1 MRGAGLR
8 SREGWID
15 TADFVKLTED
25 GGSITVL
32 FNIEDETVMALG
44 ERLAEICADAYMNG
58 YNWDALLTCYLQ
70 KHAPSLLEGIET
82 DPEAGLYAAYY
93 EAGAGSLQRAQ
104 SLTDLIAELVSD
116 GDALCEFAAEYA
128 DEIEWD

>member
-8 SREGWID
+8 SREGGID

-44 ERLAEICADAYMNG
+44 
-58 YNWDALLTCYLQ
+58 
-70 KHAPSLLEGIET
+70 
-82 DPEAGLYAAYY
+82 AA
-93 EAGAGSLQRAQ
+93 
-104 SLTDLIAELVSD
+104 VP
-116 GDALCEFAAEYA
+116 C
-128 DEIEWD
+128 